1 MGLTNFT
8 RQPGTLSP
16 VLSPNCD
23 SLSQKTVMFVQQDQD
38 SNVQR
43 GHNTQRETLGMYRF
57 LTCVTLDT

>member
-8 RQPGTLSP
+8 RQPGTLLL

-23 SLSQKTVMFVQQDQD
+23 TLPQKMVMFMQQDQD

-43 GHNTQRETLGMYRF
+43 GHKTQRETLGMYHF